1 MPPHLHERG
10 GEYSKYQKEKKTRRF
25 YILQY
30 NILRVK
36 HTVGDLPMSALRTR
50 VLRKTSFLRITKN
63 EQC

>member
-1 MPPHLHERG
+1 MLPHLHERG
-10 GEYSKYQKEKKTRRF
+10 GEYSKYKKKKNRGF

-30 NILRVK
+30 NILCVK
-36 HTVGDLPMSALRTR
+36 HTIGDLPMSVLRTR